1 MLKFLFVLSMVMLPL
16 VGEGLAT
23 PALAAGS
30 YCLTENDS
38 VLLQLINGYREDND
52 LQPLTA
58 SPTLGAAALNHSK
71 DMAAKDYSDHVGKDG
86 STIGSRIE
94 AAGYDPNGTYENIYY
109 GSPGADTPQAA
120 FAWWKSSPGHNENM
134 LRPGSLAIGIGSATS
149 TTTDLTHWTTT
160 FGPTVDVEA
169 KPCGGEMPGNGEDYG
184 TLTVTIKECPPDADP
199 EAGDFTHCK
208 DVEDPE
214 GLLINM
220 DTDTSVEL
228 STAPGRLELTHNY
241 VWDALPVG
249 TYQIDPTLPGK
260 TWILVNVG
268 IAGAQTRQES
278 FEVLKDEDVFVE
290 VFVYDD
296 SETGTTEDDEMDTDG
311 DGLYDVDETDVYM
324 TDPED
329 PDTDNDGS
337 DDGLEIYSGTDPLD
351 EDSQPGDSAL
361 EDSDNDGL
369 YNTDETNIYGTD
381 PDEADTDRDSVDD
394 GQEIYDG
401 TDPLDPNS
409 VAGGSDPVDTDGDG
423 LFDQDEDYI
432 YGTDPENPDTDGDE
446 IDDGQEV
453 FDGTDPNVVDE

>member
-1 MLKFLFVLSMVMLPL
+1 MVMLPL

-38 VLLQLINGYREDND
+38 VLLQLINGYREENN
-52 LQPLTA
+52 LQPLTP
-58 SPTLGAAALNHSK
+58 SPTLGDAALKHSK
-71 DMAAKDYSDHVGKDG
+71 DMAAKDYSSHTGKDG

-94 AAGYDPNGTYENIYY
+94 AAGYDPNFTYENIYY

-120 FAWWKSSPGHNENM
+120 FAWWKSSPDHNATM

-149 TTTDLTHWTTT
+149 PTTEHTHWTTT

-169 KPCGGEMPGNGEDYG
+169 KPCGGEMPGNGEDHG
-184 TLTVTIKECPPDADP
+184 TLTVTIKECPADADP

-220 DTDTSVEL
+220 DTDESVTM
-228 STAPGRLELTHNY
+228 STAPERPDLTHNY
-241 VWDALPVG
+241 VWDALPIG

-260 TWILVNVG
+260 TWTLVNVG
-268 IAGAQTRQES
+268 IAGAQTKQES
-278 FEVLKDEDVFVE
+278 FEVLKDEEVFVE
-290 VFVYDD
+290 VFVYDG
-296 SETGTTEDDEMDTDG
+296 SETGTTEDDEQDTDG

-329 PDTDNDGS
+329 TDTDDDGA

-351 EDSQPGDSAL
+351 DESQPGESGTA
-361 EDSDNDGL
+361 DSDNDGL
-369 YNTDETNIYGTD
+369 YDIDETGVYMTD
-381 PDEADTDRDSVDD
+381 PDEADTDGDGVDD

-409 VAGGSDPVDTDGDG
+409 VAGDTEPEDTDGDG
-423 LFDQDEDYI
+423 LYDQDEVNV
-432 YGTDPENPDTDGDE
+432 YGTDPNEPDTDGDGV
-446 IDDGQEV
+446 DDGQEV
-453 FDGTDPNVVDE
+453 FDGTDPTVADL